1 MSEDHCEPSFFARYL
16 PRKVVLPALLAG
28 TLAGSALFAMLRTA
42 EPYAPQEVTYEQQM
56 PRKPWAERAYNNG
69 KKYAND
75 ACGFLFGDDAA
86 PSPEPAKQS
95 LDTRITI
102 SDSPEQK

>member
-1 MSEDHCEPSFFARYL
+1 MSDDYREQSFFARYL

-28 TLAGSALFAMLRTA
+28 TLVGSAVFALLRTTA
-42 EPYAPQEVTYEQQM
+42 PYTPQDITYEQQT
-56 PRKPWAERAYNNG
+56 PRKPWVERAYKNG

-75 ACGFLFGDDAA
+75 AYGLLFGDDAA
-86 PSPEPAKQS
+86 PSAEKQS

-102 SDSPEQK
+102 SDSSEQK